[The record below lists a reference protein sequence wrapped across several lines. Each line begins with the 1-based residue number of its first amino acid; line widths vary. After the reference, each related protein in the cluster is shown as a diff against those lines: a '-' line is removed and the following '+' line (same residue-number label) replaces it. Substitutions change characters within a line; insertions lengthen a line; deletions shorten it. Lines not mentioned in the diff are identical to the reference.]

1 MLPKVNRLK
10 DRSDFASILAEGSY
24 LKGRVVGL
32 KFLRPSG
39 EYEPPKLG
47 LVVSKK
53 FSKRATD
60 RNLVKRR
67 LRAIMRGVLPRM
79 VGGVKLIIIVSRPE
93 VDVSFESLRHDLLE
107 LLEEAGIIY
116 GD

>member
-1 MLPKVNRLK
+1 ML
-10 DRSDFASILAEGSY
+10 S
-24 LKGRVVGL
+24 L
-32 KFLRPSG
+32 KFLKPSEG
-39 EYEPPKLG
+39 DEPPKIG
-47 LVVSKK
+47 LVISKK

-67 LRAIMRGVLPRM
+67 LRAIMRGMLPRM
-79 VGGVKLIIIVSRPE
+79 VAGVKLVVIVSRPE

-116 GD
+116 GN